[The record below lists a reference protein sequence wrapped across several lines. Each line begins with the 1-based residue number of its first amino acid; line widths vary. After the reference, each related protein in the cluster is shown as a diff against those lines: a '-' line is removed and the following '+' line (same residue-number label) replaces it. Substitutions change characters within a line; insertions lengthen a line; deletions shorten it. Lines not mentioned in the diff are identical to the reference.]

1 MVYPR
6 VLRSYCQIDH
16 SRHHKLLSQMVSNWI
31 ICLKSWHWLGQLIWI
46 ARKIRP
52 QGNYKPFTPSN
63 SPDNDSLLK
72 IKEVKVLFIV
82 LSCPKCQF
90 SSLLALSKKIQSK
103 IKLSKKLIFILFFSW
118 IDWPSPRNSI
128 RFRAECSWIFRRPK
142 RRSNLKRTIRSKNL
156 QRISLNLKTK
166 YDQGNFLN
174 NLEAKEKTPSLSI
187 FWNRPENCL
196 SPKMTP
202 GFFEPR

>member
-1 MVYPR
+1 
-6 VLRSYCQIDH
+6 
-16 SRHHKLLSQMVSNWI
+16 MVSNWI
-31 ICLKSWHWLGQLIWI
+31 ICLKSWHWIGQLIWI

-90 SSLLALSKKIQSK
+90 SSLLALSKKSSLK
-103 IKLSKKLIFILFFSW
+103 SNWAKNWFLFFFFLGL
-118 IDWPSPRNSI
+118 IDPAHAI
-128 RFRAECSWIFRRPK
+128 RFDFEPNVHEYLGVRREDQIWK
-142 RRSNLKRTIRSKNL
+142 GRSDQKTYRESHSTWRQNTIKV
-156 QRISLNLKTK
+156 I
-166 YDQGNFLN
+166 FLN
-174 NLEAKEKTPSLSI
+174 NLEANEKTPSLSI

>member
-16 SRHHKLLSQMVSNWI
+16 TRHHKLLSQMVSNWI

-82 LSCPKCQF
+82 LSRPKCQF
-90 SSLLALSKKIQSK
+90 SSLSPSKIRPVSYQK
-103 IKLSKKLIFILFFSW
+103 IKLSKNWFLFFFFL
-118 IDWPSPRNSI
+118 DWLTQPTQFDSI
-128 RFRAECSWIFRRPK
+128 SSRMFMNI
-142 RRSNLKRTIRSKNL
+142 
-156 QRISLNLKTK
+156 
-166 YDQGNFLN
+166 
-174 NLEAKEKTPSLSI
+174 
-187 FWNRPENCL
+187 
-196 SPKMTP
+196 
-202 GFFEPR
+202 

>member
-1 MVYPR
+1 MIIPWDFPR
-6 VLRSYCQIDH
+6 FSKIPWLERIPWWCRKLCGTQGSHGINSTHDSIGCHENAIVIAWIIHVLRSYCQINH

-82 LSCPKCQF
+82 LSCQKCQF
-90 SSLLALSKKIQSK
+90 SSLLALY
-103 IKLSKKLIFILFFSW
+103 
-118 IDWPSPRNSI
+118 
-128 RFRAECSWIFRRPK
+128 
-142 RRSNLKRTIRSKNL
+142 KN
-156 QRISLNLKTK
+156 
-166 YDQGNFLN
+166 
-174 NLEAKEKTPSLSI
+174 PV
-187 FWNRPENCL
+187 
-196 SPKMTP
+196 
-202 GFFEPR
+202 